1 MARKKDLTSLA
12 IAIASG
18 RTVRSWA
25 EEHKISLRAAYAWAK
40 LPETVRQVESIR
52 SKALDRVV
60 GRLVTRAMGAVDR
73 ITRLSSA
80 AANEAVRLSACR
92 ALLSDLMSLRSHV
105 SYEKRFAELEKQID
119 EKLGRPPGTP

>member
-18 RTVRSWA
+18 RTVRNWA
-25 EEHKISLRAAYAWAK
+25 EEHKISLRAAYQWAR

-80 AANEAVRLSACR
+80 AVNEAVRLSACR